1 MKKFLK
7 WIAIVFGVIFLFLV
21 ISVFALPF
29 FLPLDKIKDFAAAK
43 ISETIHRDVKINS
56 VAFDIFSGI
65 RLKGL
70 TVGNRQGFAAQPFV
84 SAESIDLRYAF
95 WPLFSRQII
104 VKELRLVKPMILIE
118 KGRDGEFNFS
128 DLTAAKPGKEP
139 TKPSQTAGKPP
150 FELYVSSFSID
161 RGKISYVDHAA
172 GTKTEVKDLTVKLA
186 GFELALIK
194 PIDLK
199 ASAIATYNGKEIPLG
214 LGAKIGVNLVKES
227 INISELSLSIA
238 GESINGSASISAW
251 KIAPHLDFTLASKGI
266 EVDPLLLLFA
276 GSAPTPK
283 KKALPGE
290 LTKTINQAAKSLPAN
305 VSAKG
310 AVAIDNLVFQGFK
323 VDKIIAEIK
332 LKNKVAALDLK
343 EVRIY
348 NGVLSGQAKVNLN
361 VSGLQY
367 SVADLK
373 LAGFNSTAFIN
384 ALAAGPLASLPD
396 SKDLVNKVY
405 GQLDLGANLSGG
417 GVEMPALLNNLTA
430 QGSFSLKK
438 GALKRLKT
446 IDAIAEK
453 LGTAALKQDLS
464 LQGLTADFT
473 FGKMIVGIKNFDLA
487 DNDLNI
493 KFNGDI
499 NLAAQKFGEGN
510 RLVLRASPTA
520 TKGLSREYN
529 LLRDKDG
536 WLEATF
542 ELRGDLKKPFPMP
555 ILLKPFDT
563 AVGKLKVTVDA
574 KKVEI
579 ENKAKEEAAK
589 AEAEAKAKADEE
601 KRRLEEEAKNKL
613 KSLFNK

>member
-1 MKKFLK
+1 MKKTLK
-7 WIAIVFGVIFLFLV
+7 WMAIVLGVVFLFLV

-43 ISETIHRDVKINS
+43 ISETIHRDVKIES
-56 VAFDIFSGI
+56 VSFDLFSGI

-70 TVGNRQGFAAQPFV
+70 SVGNRPGFADQPFIT
-84 SAESIDLRYAF
+84 AESIDLRYAF

-104 VKELRLVKPMILIE
+104 VKELRLVKPMILVE
-118 KGRDGEFNFS
+118 KGRNGEFNFS

-139 TKPSQTAGKPP
+139 AKPTQAGKPP

-161 RGKISYVDHAA
+161 RGRISYFDHGA
-172 GTKTEVKDLTVKLA
+172 GTKSEVKDLKVRLA

-194 PIDLK
+194 PIDFN
-199 ASAIATYNGKEIPLG
+199 ASAIVAYNGKEIPLG
-214 LGAKIGVNLVKES
+214 LGAKIGFNLVKES
-227 INISELSLSIA
+227 INISELSLAVA
-238 GESINGSASISAW
+238 GESINGAASLSAW

-276 GSAPTPK
+276 GSAPATP

-310 AVAIDNLVFQGFK
+310 EIAIDNLVFQGFK
-323 VDKIIAEIK
+323 VDKINAGIK
-332 LKNKVAALDLK
+332 LKNKVASLNLK
-343 EVRIY
+343 EIRIY
-348 NGVLSGQAKVNLN
+348 SGVLSGQARVNLN
-361 VSGLQY
+361 VPGLQY

-373 LAGFNSTAFIN
+373 LSGFNATPFIN

-396 SKDLVNKVY
+396 SKDLINKVY
-405 GQLDLGANLSGG
+405 GQLDLGATLSGS

-430 QGSFSLKK
+430 QGSLSLKK
-438 GALKRLKT
+438 GALKRLKI

-453 LGTAALKQDLS
+453 LGTTALKQDLS
-464 LQGLTADFT
+464 LQSLTADFS
-473 FGKMIVGIKNFDLA
+473 FGKMTVGIKNFNLA

-493 KFNGDI
+493 KFNGNI
-499 NLAAQKFGEGN
+499 NLAAQKFGEGT

-555 ILLKPFDT
+555 ILLKPLET
-563 AVGKLKVTVDA
+563 AVGKLKVKVDA

-589 AEAEAKAKADEE
+589 AEAEAKAKAEEE
-601 KRRLEEEAKNKL
+601 KRRLEEEAKNSL
-613 KSLFNK
+613 KNLFNK

>member
-1 MKKFLK
+1 MKKLLK
-7 WIAIVFGVIFLFLV
+7 WMAIVFGVIFLFLV

-118 KGRDGEFNFS
+118 KGRGGELNFS

-194 PIDLK
+194 PIDLS

-227 INISELSLSIA
+227 INISELSLSVA

-251 KIAPHLDFTLASKGI
+251 KIAPHLDFSLSSKGI

-290 LTKTINQAAKSLPAN
+290 LTKTINQAARSLPAN

-323 VDKIIAEIK
+323 IDKINAGIK

-348 NGVLSGQAKVNLN
+348 SGILSGQAKVDLN

-405 GQLDLGANLSGG
+405 GQLDLGATLSGS
-417 GVEMPALLNNLTA
+417 GVEMPALLNNLQA

-453 LGTAALKQDLS
+453 LGTTALKQDLS

-493 KFNGDI
+493 KFNGNV

-510 RLVLRASPTA
+510 RLVLRASPAA

-574 KKVEI
+574 KKVEV

>member
-1 MKKFLK
+1 MKKLMK
-7 WIAIVFGVIFLFLV
+7 WVAIVFGAIFLFLV

-43 ISETIHRDVKINS
+43 ISETIHRDVKIDS

-70 TVGNRQGFAAQPFV
+70 SVGNRPGFAKEPFI

-128 DLTAAKPGKEP
+128 DLTASKPSKEP
-139 TKPSQTAGKPP
+139 AKPSQTGKPP

-172 GTKTEVKDLTVKLA
+172 GTKNEIKDLKVKLA
-186 GFELALIK
+186 GFELALVK
-194 PIDLK
+194 PIDLN
-199 ASAIATYNGKEIPLG
+199 ASAVVTYNGKEIPLG
-214 LGAKIGVNLVKES
+214 LGAKVGVNLVKES
-227 INISELSLSIA
+227 INISGLSLTIA
-238 GESINGSASISAW
+238 GESLDGAAALSAW
-251 KIAPHLDFTLASKGI
+251 KVDPNLDFTLSSKGI

-276 GSAPTPK
+276 GSAPAPK

-290 LTKTINQAAKSLPAN
+290 LTKTINLAAKSLPAN
-305 VSAKG
+305 VSVKG
-310 AVAIDNLVFQGFK
+310 EIAINNLVFQGFK
-323 VDKIIAEIK
+323 VDKINAGIR
-332 LKNKVAALDLK
+332 LRNKVAALDLR
-343 EVRIY
+343 EIRIY
-348 NGVLSGQAKVNLN
+348 SGALSGKAKVNLN
-361 VSGLQY
+361 VPGLQY

-373 LAGFNSTAFIN
+373 LTGFNSTAFIN

-396 SKDLVNKVY
+396 SKDLINKVY
-405 GQLDLGANLSGG
+405 GELDLGANLSGS
-417 GVEMPALLNNLTA
+417 GVEMPALLNNLNA

-453 LGTAALKQDLS
+453 IGTAALKQDLS
-464 LQGLTADFT
+464 LQSLTADFT
-473 FGKMIVGIKNFDLA
+473 FGKMVVGIKNFNLA

-510 RLVLRASPTA
+510 RLALRASPA
-520 TKGLSREYN
+520 STKGLSREYN

-555 ILLKPFDT
+555 ILAKPLET
-563 AVGKLKVTVDA
+563 AIGKLKVTVDA
-574 KKVEI
+574 KKVEV

-601 KRRLEEEAKNKL
+601 KKRLEDEAKNKL